1 MTACGT
7 IPLSDETVWGGGNA
21 DKKGRLASYLY
32 SESATNMT
40 DIVCSVFTPIQE
52 TREDGKEEDQEIIKN
67 DDNNNSNTENMN
79 KNATNAMANLD
90 TRRKE
95 SRKPSHFD
103 INTIM
108 EEIDD
113 LAQKRDSSP
122 TPPSQPLPKTAREF
136 IQRKKYEYLNFLL
149 NLLLA
154 LYKCPFWPNSHIT
167 LN

>member
-1 MTACGT
+1 
-7 IPLSDETVWGGGNA
+7 
-21 DKKGRLASYLY
+21 
-32 SESATNMT
+32 MT

-52 TREDGKEEDQEIIKN
+52 TGEDGKEEDQEMVKN

-79 KNATNAMANLD
+79 KNSSTAGLANLD
-90 TRRKE
+90 MRRKE

-122 TPPSQPLPKTAREF
+122 TPPSSQPLPKTAREF
-136 IQRKKYEYLNFLL
+136 IQRKKYEYLNFSLPDKLPFDLYRRLIFMLDLSSNFKYL
-149 NLLLA
+149 N
-154 LYKCPFWPNSHIT
+154 FGI
-167 LN
+167 

>member
-1 MTACGT
+1 MTVCGS
-7 IPLSDETVWGGGNA
+7 IPLSEEAVWGGGNT
-21 DKKGRLASYLY
+21 DKKGRLVSYLY
-32 SESATNMT
+32 SDSAKNMT
-40 DIVCSVFTPIQE
+40 DIDYSVFTPIQE
-52 TREDGKEEDQEIIKN
+52 TREDGKEDDQEIIKN

-79 KNATNAMANLD
+79 KNGTNALANLD

-108 EEIDD
+108 EEIDV

-136 IQRKKYEYLNFLL
+136 IQRKKYEYLN
-149 NLLLA
+149 
-154 LYKCPFWPNSHIT
+154 
-167 LN
+167 

>member
-1 MTACGT
+1 MTACGS
-7 IPLSDETVWGGGNA
+7 IPLSEEAVWGGGNA
-21 DKKGRLASYLY
+21 DKKGRLVSYLY
-32 SESATNMT
+32 SDSAKNMT

-52 TREDGKEEDQEIIKN
+52 TQEDGKEDDQEIIKN

-79 KNATNAMANLD
+79 KNGTNPLANLD

-113 LAQKRDSSP
+113 LAQKRDSLP

-136 IQRKKYEYLNFLL
+136 IQRKKYEYLN
-149 NLLLA
+149 
-154 LYKCPFWPNSHIT
+154 
-167 LN
+167 